1 MTYCPRQIQHL
12 VYASAVAI
20 SLAGC
25 TTNHVGDSVAGP
37 GRAADDALPAA
48 AYPDVVFVDGTD
60 GFIVRRGD
68 PVITHGEF
76 GHMRVRI
83 PLRSTSSQVRT
94 LRYKFTFVDKDG
106 FEFNQNPLWRRISI
120 EARTAFELVGEI
132 VDSRAAD
139 FRCIVGTS

>member
-1 MTYCPRQIQHL
+1 
-12 VYASAVAI
+12 
-20 SLAGC
+20 
-25 TTNHVGDSVAGP
+25 
-37 GRAADDALPAA
+37 
-48 AYPDVVFVDGTD
+48 
-60 GFIVRRGD
+60 
-68 PVITHGEF
+68 
-76 GHMRVRI
+76 MRVRI